1 MMAGDTTKNERPSV
15 EDGADTKK
23 ERVIHTRVPAGLEQ
37 ELKRLA
43 DHVRVP
49 VSNLVRTILEDAVEM
64 ADRAGREVEHE
75 LHKAASQV
83 SLKRAEILGRKG
95 PQPTRSA
102 LDGVLGFQPLTLA
115 ADARCARC
123 GVELEEGDDAHLGIG
138 ADASA
143 PRVIV
148 CDDCRPR
155 SRSASNRKKEK

>member
-1 MMAGDTTKNERPSV
+1 MMSGDTDKNGRPVNDDSA
-15 EDGADTKK
+15 ETRK
-23 ERVIHTRVPAGLEQ
+23 ERVIHTRVPAVLEQ

-49 VSNLVRTILEDAVEM
+49 VSNLVRTILEDAVTM
-64 ADRAGREVEHE
+64 ADRAGREVEQE

-83 SLKRAEILGRKG
+83 SLKRAEILGRKV
-95 PQPTRSA
+95 PSAPRSP

-155 SRSASNRKKEK
+155 SRSATNRKKEL

>member
-1 MMAGDTTKNERPSV
+1 MIAGDTDKSARAPG
-15 EDGADTKK
+15 EDAAETKK
-23 ERVIHTRVPAGLEQ
+23 ERVIHTRVPAVLEQ

-49 VSNLVRTILEDAVEM
+49 VSNLVRTILEDAVTM

-75 LHKAASQV
+75 LHKAVSQV
-83 SLKRAEILGRKG
+83 SLKRAEILGRKT
-95 PQPTRSA
+95 PASKSSP
-102 LDGVLGFQPLTLA
+102 LDGVIGFQPLTLA

-155 SRSASNRKKEK
+155 SRSATHRKKEL